1 MYDSIFEV
9 SGENSNFQ
17 TNMTLRNS
25 NRDEN
30 YTFKTL
36 DESASNGLS
45 LYVTRDNDTT
55 RHEINMYRRQ
65 ANFYTSAE
73 EAFQDTMGNLDDV
86 ADNLNDAVED
96 FAEGSNNNAGGN
108 SSNDELKFLAL
119 NELGEKGKSFVENVV
134 GSFDEVAQD
143 IENQTGKSRRE
154 ARADLVKLNA
164 LLPKSI
170 VSDVGDTSAIAKQ
183 LVDAGYAASL
193 VETLTDSVKVGM
205 DTFTEK
211 QKSLIEKSFGDS
223 IKDGNIEL
231 STHSIMQM
239 AKNQAVLKDEDI
251 AGFVDQISAGNMD
264 KELMAKYFATLSEN
278 RGKNWYKAED
288 VSKFTNELMSEQMTF
303 IAQKYKGDESGR
315 RKAVEKLMQQSVKA
329 QYGTSNAFGNSEDVA
344 SEINSFTGATEQE
357 KIELGKKYL
366 AVGIDARKIESLIKN
381 QDIAEA
387 SKLIGLARA
396 KASDVVKSN
405 DSGKIGNLEAMGWS
419 VSEIKSD
426 PNFQKVK
433 SASEYLKSYNE
444 GTSSIV
450 EGTIGDLLE
459 NETQVSHTML
469 DKFKAFATRN
479 VAITEIASVLG
490 ETGLDISDIG
500 WGAYL
505 SKKAFG
511 VGKSVVGGIGAKLG
525 VGAATAGATGGAA
538 GATGASAAVGSKVA
552 LGTMAKTVGKVLGPI
567 IAVGETLYDGYSGY
581 KSADEWEVGKTNAT
595 LSTAI
600 AGNSEGAWGAGTNA
614 LKWGALGATIGSV
627 VPVVGTAIGGG
638 IGATAGAITG
648 YFGGEKFS
656 KSISSGLD
664 YVGEGISNGASY
676 VGTKISD
683 GISNIKE
690 TSKSIFNNTKNKL
703 VETKEGIVSYSLERV
718 DTVKNYSMEVY
729 NTLSDNIMSIKDN
742 IYSYFTTKKE
752 QITSKISGMFDSMM
766 GIFGWITDKFDKVKS
781 WIPGLGKDSESA
793 SGEGGTTRWYEFWKK
808 DSKENKTLGDV
819 ATEGHKQA
827 VIQKVFDAEGGY
839 SDHKSDRGGKTKH
852 GITEKLARSLGYK
865 GEMVDMP
872 KDVAEKYYGDLY
884 DRVKDKH
891 KLGNEGT
898 AIAFDLAV
906 NSGEGRVK
914 DMIKSTGDD
923 PEAMYDWRKN
933 YYNRIVEKNPSQ
945 NVFLKGWH
953 NRVDNLKSSLAKM
966 RDTETYEQSVE
977 GVREIKKSEEVRI
990 REHTSNN
997 SNTTGN
1003 EITIDMSKIESLM
1016 AQNNILMQSLLGL
1029 QVKNTKGKVDP
1040 NKLY

>member
-9 SGENSNFQ
+9 SNENSNLK
-17 TNMTLRNS
+17 TNMTLKNK
-25 NRDEN
+25 NKDEG
-30 YTFKTL
+30 YTFETL

-45 LYVTRDNDTT
+45 LYVTKDNDTT
-55 RHEINMYRRQ
+55 RHEITMYRRQ
-65 ANFYTSAE
+65 SNFYSTAE

-86 ADNLNDAVED
+86 ADNLGDAVDD
-96 FAEGSNNNAGGN
+96 FAEGNSGKGGN
-108 SSNDELKFLAL
+108 TSSSDELKFLAL
-119 NELGEKGKSFVENVV
+119 NELGDKGKSFVEDVV

-205 DTFTEK
+205 DTFTDK
-211 QKSLIEKSFGDS
+211 QKAIIEKSFSDS

-239 AKNQAVLKDEDI
+239 AKNQAVLRDEDI
-251 AGFVDQISAGNMD
+251 AGFVDQMEAGNMD
-264 KELMAKYFATLSEN
+264 KELMASYFATLSEN
-278 RGKNWYKAED
+278 RGKKWYKAED
-288 VSKFTNELMSEQMTF
+288 VSKFTNDLMSEQMTF
-303 IAQKYKGDESGR
+303 IAQKYKGDEVGR
-315 RKAVEKLMQQSVKA
+315 KKAVEKLMQQSIKA
-329 QYGTSNAFGNSEDVA
+329 QYGTSNAFGNSEDIA
-344 SEINSFTGATEQE
+344 NEINSFTGATEQE

-396 KASDVVKSN
+396 KAADVVKSN
-405 DSGKIGNLEAMGWS
+405 DSGKIANLETMGWS
-419 VSEIKSD
+419 VGDIKSD

-433 SASEYLKSYNE
+433 SASEYLQSYNE

-469 DKFKAFATRN
+469 DRLKAFATRN
-479 VAITEIASVLG
+479 VAITEIASTLG
-490 ETGLDISDIG
+490 ETGLDLSDIG

-511 VGKSVVGGIGAKLG
+511 VGKSVIGGIGAKLG
-525 VGAATAGATGGAA
+525 IGAAATGAA
-538 GATGASAAVGSKVA
+538 GATGVGATGATGAAGAAVGGKVA
-552 LGTMAKTVGKVLGPI
+552 LGTVAKTVGKILGPV

-581 KSADEWEVGKTNAT
+581 NSAEEWGVGKTNAT
-595 LSTAI
+595 LSTAV
-600 AGNSEGAWGAGTNA
+600 AGNSDGVWGAGTNA
-614 LKWGALGATIGSV
+614 LKWGAIGATVGSV

-638 IGATAGAITG
+638 IGAAAGAITG

-656 KSISSGLD
+656 KSISSGID
-664 YVGEGISNGASY
+664 YLGEGISNGVDY
-676 VGTKISD
+676 VKD
-683 GISNIKE
+683 
-690 TSKSIFNNTKNKL
+690 TSKSIYNNTKNKL
-703 VETKEGIVSYSLERV
+703 IETKDGIISYSLERV
-718 DTVKNYSMEVY
+718 ESVKNYSMEVY
-729 NTLSDNIMSIKDN
+729 NTIEDNIISIRDS
-742 IYSYFTTKKE
+742 IFGYFTTKKE

-781 WIPGLGKDSESA
+781 WIPSFGNDDDTSDS
-793 SGEGGTTRWYEFWKK
+793 GNKWYQFWKK
-808 DSKENKTLGDV
+808 DNKDNTLSDIAV
-819 ATEGHKQA
+819 EGHKQA

-839 SDHKSDRGGKTKH
+839 SNHKNDKGGKTKY

-865 GEMVDMP
+865 GEMIDMP
-872 KDVAEKYYGDLY
+872 KEVAEKYYGDLY

-923 PEAMYDWRKN
+923 PEAMYSWRKD

-953 NRVDNLKSSLAKM
+953 NRIDNLKSSLAKM
-966 RDTETYEQSVE
+966 KNSETYEQSIE
-977 GVREIKKSEEVRI
+977 GVKDIKKADEVRI
-990 REHTSNN
+990 QEHKDITSVGNN
-997 SNTTGN
+997 DIS
-1003 EITIDMSKIESLM
+1003 IDMSKLESLM

-1029 QVKNTKGKVDP
+1029 QVRNTKGKVDP

>member
-9 SGENSNFQ
+9 SSENSNLK
-17 TNMTLRNS
+17 TNMTLKSKNK
-25 NRDEN
+25 DDG

-45 LYVTRDNDTT
+45 LYVTKDNDTT

-65 ANFYTSAE
+65 SNFYNTSE

-86 ADNLNDAVED
+86 ADNLGDAVED
-96 FAEGSNNNAGGN
+96 FAEGKNGNGGN
-108 SSNDELKFLAL
+108 SSSNDELKFLAL
-119 NELGEKGKSFVENVV
+119 NELGEKGKSFVEDVV

-205 DTFTEK
+205 DTFTDK
-211 QKSLIEKSFGDS
+211 QKTLIEKSFGDS

-239 AKNQAVLKDEDI
+239 AKNQAVLRDEDI
-251 AGFVDQISAGNMD
+251 AGFVDQMEAGNMD
-264 KELMAKYFATLSEN
+264 KELMASYFATLSEN
-278 RGKNWYKAED
+278 RGKKWYKAED
-288 VSKFTNELMSEQMTF
+288 ASKFTNELMSEQMTF

-315 RKAVEKLMQQSVKA
+315 RKAVEKLMQQSIKA
-329 QYGTSNAFGNSEDVA
+329 QYGTSNAFGNSEDIA

-366 AVGIDARKIESLIKN
+366 SVGIDARKIESLIKN

-396 KASDVVKSN
+396 KAADVVKSN
-405 DSGKIGNLEAMGWS
+405 DSGKIANLETMGWS
-419 VSEIKSD
+419 VGDIKSD

-479 VAITEIASVLG
+479 VAITEIASTLG
-490 ETGLDISDIG
+490 ETGLDLSDIG

-511 VGKSVVGGIGAKLG
+511 IGKSVVGGIGAKLG
-525 VGAATAGATGGAA
+525 IGSAATGAGATGAGGAATAGA
-538 GATGASAAVGSKVA
+538 AVGGKVA
-552 LGTMAKTVGKVLGPI
+552 LGTVAKTVGKVLGPI

-581 KSADEWEVGKTNAT
+581 NSADEWGVGKTNAT
-595 LSTAI
+595 LSTAV
-600 AGNSEGAWGAGTNA
+600 AGNSEGVWGAGTNA
-614 LKWGALGATIGSV
+614 LKWGAIGATVGSV

-638 IGATAGAITG
+638 IGAAAGAITG

-656 KSISSGLD
+656 KSISSGIDYLGEGIYNGAN
-664 YVGEGISNGASY
+664 YVGE
-676 VGTKISD
+676 KISD
-683 GISNIKE
+683 GVDYVKD

-703 VETKEGIVSYSLERV
+703 IETKDGIVSYSLDRV
-718 DTVKNYSMEVY
+718 EAVKNYSMEIY
-729 NTLSDNIMSIKDN
+729 NTLSDNIISIKDN
-742 IYSYFTTKKE
+742 VYGYFTTKKE

-766 GIFGWITDKFDKVKS
+766 SIFGWITEKFDKVKS
-781 WIPGLGKDSESA
+781 WIPGFGKDDKSDSGDSENK
-793 SGEGGTTRWYEFWKK
+793 WYQFWKK
-808 DSKENKTLGDV
+808 DDKDSTLKDV
-819 ATEGHKQA
+819 AVEGHKQA

-839 SDHKSDRGGKTKH
+839 SNHKNDKGGKTKY

-865 GEMVDMP
+865 GEMADMP
-872 KDVAEKYYGDLY
+872 KEVAEKYYGDLY

-923 PEAMYDWRKN
+923 PEAMYSWRKD

-966 RDTETYEQSVE
+966 KNSETYEQSVE
-977 GVREIKKSEEVRI
+977 GVKDIKKAEEIRI
-990 REHTSNN
+990 QEHRNITSVGNN
-997 SNTTGN
+997 DIN
-1003 EITIDMSKIESLM
+1003 IDMSKLESLM
-1016 AQNNILMQSLLGL
+1016 AQNNILMQSLLGI
-1029 QVKNTKGKVDP
+1029 QVRNTKGKVDP